1 MVTYEKEGRLV
12 GRSALGAQSIDNATI
27 EGQVLEARNTLFS
40 QELWHELT
48 RESRTLAAYDVR
60 AQDSRLQIGLKDGTS
75 SITLELLSVDSLP
88 ASDEFLPENNV
99 TEAISLAL
107 QVMLSHTHRNTE
119 LMRTRP
125 FPPHISRARTTGHTY
140 TLLRPVLAHISHT
153 ESSKECTRY
162 VGALVQA
169 LKKAG
174 LPSSFTLH
182 TPLPSLAGPG
192 GTGPNQ
198 PSDAQILV
206 TNLIQPTDFSID
218 LEAVPDMSFA
228 VRGRTFLYPFL
239 GTIYHVIP
247 PPGSRLESICPPY
260 KDGFPDAVTV
270 RDSLRTSI
278 AKILAEHF
286 LSTLPDGSW
295 ITSIKGTSILDAEK
309 ENSDLQFAVRDDD
322 ENDDMPYL
330 EVTYVQIQQDGRRRS
345 RTWVWRSA
353 GESETRT
360 LSSVVE
366 EYGRR
371 TLDFTD
377 A

>member
-1 MVTYEKEGRLV
+1 MEGHLV

-125 FPPHISRARTTGHTY
+125 FPPHISRARTTNHTY
-140 TLLRPVLAHISHT
+140 TLLRPILAQISHT
-153 ESSKECTRY
+153 ENTKECTKY

-182 TPLPSLAGPG
+182 TPLPSLVGPG

-206 TNLIQPTDFSID
+206 NNLIQPTDFSID
-218 LEAVPDMSFA
+218 LETVPDMSFA

-239 GTIYHVIP
+239 GTIYHIIP

-278 AKILAEHF
+278 SKILAEHF
-286 LSTLPDGSW
+286 LSTLPAGSW

-322 ENDDMPYL
+322 ENDDLPYL

-345 RTWVWRSA
+345 RTWIWRGA

-371 TLDFTD
+371 ALDFTD